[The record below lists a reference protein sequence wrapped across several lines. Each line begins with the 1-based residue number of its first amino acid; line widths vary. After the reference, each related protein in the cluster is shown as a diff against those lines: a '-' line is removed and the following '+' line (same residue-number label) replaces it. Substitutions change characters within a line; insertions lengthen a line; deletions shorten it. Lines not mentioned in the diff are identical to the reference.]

1 MVIFLALFYVQIT
14 DAVEAID
21 DAVSLKSKT
30 INMIKNVDSIL
41 NRTAT
46 IAEIA
51 NRIGGVTLSAAVD
64 TRPFMQQI
72 LNTTTDTLQ
81 DLHHL
86 IQKPTIH
93 IGGR

>member
-64 TRPFMQQI
+64 TRPLMQQI